1 MRLFKSQEKRRIR
14 KSDQRGNNIKPNP
27 HTYQP
32 KELKMKKILK
42 WTGIVLGGLIG
53 LTLLTGLALYPSG
66 KEKLTRSY
74 PNILVESVNIPTDL
88 NSIANGKHIS
98 IIWGCTKCHGE
109 DLSGKLLAN
118 DPILGTIPASNLTAG
133 KGGIGNSYTDTDW
146 VRAIRHGIKP
156 NSQVELFMNDYSIL
170 SDQDLGDLVAY
181 LKQIPPVNSELQAL
195 HLGLVTP
202 LAPAIGLLTPP
213 AELIDHSK
221 QRPADPV
228 PGATVEYGKYLFT
241 ICSECHANNLADKL
255 EEWNQEDFMQAVRTG
270 VLPNGRQLPAV
281 MTPKTFGELNDTEL
295 NALWLYLQSLV
306 PAKK

>member
-1 MRLFKSQEKRRIR
+1 M
-14 KSDQRGNNIKPNP
+14 
-27 HTYQP
+27 
-32 KELKMKKILK
+32 KMKKILK
-42 WTGIVLGGLIG
+42 WTGIIFGGLII
-53 LTLLTGLALYPSG
+53 LFVLLGVALYPSG

-74 PNILVESVNIPTDL
+74 PDIQVEVVNIATDL
-88 NSIANGKHIS
+88 NSISQGKHIS
-98 IIWGCTKCHGE
+98 IIWGCTKCHGD
-109 DLSGKLLAN
+109 DLSGKLLTN
-118 DPILGTIPASNLTAG
+118 DPILGTIPASNLTPG
-133 KGGIGNSYTDTDW
+133 QGGIGKSYTDTDW

-156 NSQVELFMNDYSIL
+156 NSKVEIFMNDYSSL
-170 SDQDLGDLVAY
+170 SDHDLGDLIVY
-181 LKQIPPVNSELQAL
+181 LKQIPPIDSVLPTL
-195 HLGLVTP
+195 HLGPVTP
-202 LAPAIGLLTPP
+202 LAPAVGFLTPP
-213 AELIDHSK
+213 AELIDHSE
-221 QRPADPV
+221 QRPVDPV

>member
-1 MRLFKSQEKRRIR
+1 
-14 KSDQRGNNIKPNP
+14 
-27 HTYQP
+27 
-32 KELKMKKILK
+32 MKKILK
-42 WTGIVLGGLIG
+42 WTGIIFGGLIV
-53 LTLLTGLALYPSG
+53 LFVLLGVALYPIG

-74 PNILVESVNIPTDL
+74 PDIQIEVVNIATDL
-88 NSIANGKHIS
+88 NSISQGKHIS
-98 IIWGCTKCHGE
+98 IIWGCTKCHGD
-109 DLSGKLLAN
+109 DLSGKLLTN
-118 DPILGTIPASNLTAG
+118 DPILGTIPASNLTPG
-133 KGGIGNSYTDTDW
+133 QGGIGKSYTDTDW

-156 NSQVELFMNDYSIL
+156 NSKVEIFMNDYSSL
-170 SDQDLGDLVAY
+170 SDHDLGDLIAY
-181 LKQIPPVNSELQAL
+181 LKQIPSIDSELQTL
-195 HLGLVTP
+195 HLGPVTP
-202 LAPAIGLLTPP
+202 LAPAVGFLTPP
-213 AELIDHSK
+213 AELIDHSG
-221 QRPADPV
+221 QRPVDPV